1 MPPEFVF
8 HLLTNLNINKHE
20 ENLPNVSGTD
30 GLDAFG
36 AANAGAQERIP
47 FDAEH
52 FTFHNY
58 TGWDADAVENGVF
71 EGAFILGQADGC
83 PIGDTSCN
91 AWVDLTGYS
100 KLYVEMIG
108 CDADGVENGSNPRI
122 FINRTVENGQFS
134 SDKNSS
140 NCLVIPNSGTWAT
153 DYYTQEG
160 NTYIIDLKKI
170 ATDWGF
176 ALPLYQRFCMEHKG
190 YR

>member
-1 MPPEFVF
+1 MKKTYQMF
-8 HLLTNLNINKHE
+8 LALMALM
-20 ENLPNVSGTD
+20 L
-30 GLDAFG
+30 FG
-36 AANAGAQERIP
+36 AVNAGAQERIP

-58 TGWDADAVENGVF
+58 TGWDADAVESGVF

-160 NTYIIDLKKI
+160 NGLLIITHRK
-170 ATDWGF
+170 AT
-176 ALPLYQRFCMEHKG
+176 LILLI
-190 YR
+190 